1 MNREQSIHQYASTL
15 GFDRCGIA
23 RCRPLE
29 ERRDQLQQW
38 LDQGHHGG
46 LTYMERNL
54 DKRLDPTLL
63 VEGARSIIVCA
74 ISYKRPP
81 AQGLITRFASY
92 AWGRDYHSVLKEKL
106 RALFAHIQ
114 ELIPNTT
121 GRLFVDTAPILEKSW
136 AAEAGVG
143 RIGRNSLLIVP
154 GIGSFVVLGLIVT
167 NAELEP
173 DPPLSPIDPCGS
185 CRACVEACPVGA
197 IGPNRTIDASRCIAR
212 RTIEAEPDN
221 EEELYGWI
229 FGCDTCQQVCPHNR
243 HAPVSPHTCFAPT
256 PGLAEMTANDWLQL
270 TDEEFKHR
278 FRDTPLLRCGL
289 QRIQRRI
296 HELQDIANP
305 LHSIPSK

>member
-1 MNREQSIHQYASTL
+1 MNREQSINQYASTL

-136 AAEAGVG
+136 AAEAGDTG
-143 RIGRNSLLIVP
+143 MRIFCWHV
-154 GIGSFVVLGLIVT
+154 F
-167 NAELEP
+167 
-173 DPPLSPIDPCGS
+173 
-185 CRACVEACPVGA
+185 
-197 IGPNRTIDASRCIAR
+197 RT
-212 RTIEAEPDN
+212 
-221 EEELYGWI
+221 
-229 FGCDTCQQVCPHNR
+229 
-243 HAPVSPHTCFAPT
+243 
-256 PGLAEMTANDWLQL
+256 MTAYSKARHILICIRMN
-270 TDEEFKHR
+270 
-278 FRDTPLLRCGL
+278 LLRSVMISLMSNSWLMGIRYAYRPISHTKTCRTDAAAG
-289 QRIQRRI
+289 
-296 HELQDIANP
+296 P
-305 LHSIPSK
+305 

>member
-173 DPPLSPIDPCGS
+173 DTPPLTDRSLRELSGLRGGLPGRGHRPQ
-185 CRACVEACPVGA
+185 PHH
-197 IGPNRTIDASRCIAR
+197 RCLPLHR
-212 RTIEAEPDN
+212 
-221 EEELYGWI
+221 
-229 FGCDTCQQVCPHNR
+229 
-243 HAPVSPHTCFAPT
+243 SPH
-256 PGLAEMTANDWLQL
+256 
-270 TDEEFKHR
+270 HR
-278 FRDTPLLRCGL
+278 SRAR
-289 QRIQRRI
+289 QRRGAAWMDFWVR
-296 HELQDIANP
+296 HLPTGLSAQPPRPCVATHLLCSYSRVGRDDCKRLATVNR
-305 LHSIPSK
+305 